1 MISVG
6 SILRLVVVLTGVLLL
21 GITISSLARRKMTES
36 FCLTWGLIAIM
47 FILAG
52 ILLRPYGVSK
62 FISVTGLLLIL
73 IGGFCVIF
81 GAFFISTKISELIRK
96 NQELAIQVSLLN
108 HENRLMMQQLEELT
122 KEVKNKQ

>member
-1 MISVG
+1 MLSVG
-6 SILRLVVVLTGVLLL
+6 FVLRLVVVLTGVLLL
-21 GITISSLARRKMTES
+21 CITILSLARRKMTES

-52 ILLRPYGVSK
+52 ILLRPYGVSQ

-81 GAFFISTKISELIRK
+81 GAFFVSTKISELIRR
-96 NQELAIQVSLLN
+96 NQELAIQVSLLR
-108 HENRLMMQQLEELT
+108 HENREIMNQLEALAQELRE
-122 KEVKNKQ
+122 KM